1 MSSGRAATREYR
13 PDRRQSRRH
22 GFHRAPV
29 REKEA
34 TDKSGASRFA
44 IRPEQEHSFDVSD
57 RSARPRAQA
66 AQFQVRGRFLTALA
80 LRIDGSALDD
90 ALLAQLD
97 DQLGRTPQFFS
108 GAPVVLNLDPA
119 PADPARLRALVARLR
134 GQGLRVFGLENAGAM
149 DPALLEGLGLIPVA
163 PGRDAPMPRPAAA
176 PEARQDPPAADAAP
190 RNKVIRVPVRSGQ
203 VIMAEQGDLTVIG
216 SVASGAELI
225 AAGNI
230 HVYGP
235 LRGRAIA
242 GCHGDESAHIFCQ
255 SLNAELVAI
264 AGLYQ
269 TSETLEEAVRQQRTH
284 IYLED
289 EKLRM
294 EVIA

>member
-1 MSSGRAATREYR
+1 MPAKIAA
-13 PDRRQSRRH
+13 
-22 GFHRAPV
+22 
-29 REKEA
+29 
-34 TDKSGASRFA
+34 
-44 IRPEQEHSFDVSD
+44 
-57 RSARPRAQA
+57 
-66 AQFQVRGRFLTALA
+66 FQVRGRFLTVLA
-80 LRIDGSALDD
+80 VRIDTDQVDGPFY
-90 ALLAQLD
+90 AQLD
-97 DQLGRTPQFFS
+97 EQLQKTPQFFA
-108 GAPVVLNLDPA
+108 GAPVVLDFVNAPGFHDPDRIRDLVDNL
-119 PADPARLRALVARLR
+119 RRRE
-134 GQGLRVFGLENAGAM
+134 LRVFGVQNAAGSDDA
-149 DPALLEGLGLIPVA
+149 ALQALGLIPVNT
-163 PGRDAPMPRPAAA
+163 GRDAPLPREAAPAPVAAA
-176 PEARQDPPAADAAP
+176 PP
-190 RNKVIRVPVRSGQ
+190 RTENKVIRSPVRSGQ
-203 VIMAEQGDLTVIG
+203 RIVAEGGDLTVIG
-216 SVASGAELI
+216 SVASGAELV

-269 TSETLEEAVRQQRTH
+269 TSEMLEDTARQRCTH